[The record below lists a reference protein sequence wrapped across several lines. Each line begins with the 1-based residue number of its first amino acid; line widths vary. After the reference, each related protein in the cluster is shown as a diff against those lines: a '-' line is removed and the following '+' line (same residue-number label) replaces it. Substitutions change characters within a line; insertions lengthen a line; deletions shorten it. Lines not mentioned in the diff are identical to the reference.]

1 MLYDLCLDS
10 TLDDIRLYLIGG
22 ALLPRLKNLS
32 VESVQPESPLA
43 VQQFFVD
50 VTQCYPS
57 LEIVS
62 MDVIVSVREQ
72 ELCEPLLPEHLR
84 PVLSL
89 RHLVR
94 LELRHNLPLQISE
107 VDLVEFGAALPSIES
122 LVLNPEP
129 LLLTRPQFTL
139 HSLLSAAQ
147 NFPNLSHLGIY
158 LDAEEVT
165 TPPVPYSLP
174 KIRMFPYLRTLNVGV
189 SAIGSDHVPVAL
201 FFSHILSENARV
213 VIQSGV
219 SWNMELY
226 EESNEY
232 STTVRTRCRK
242 WDEVARTLP
251 LLLQLRKEEK
261 EHRQDIEK
269 EVEDLRMRN
278 EVLMGKMLVNEDAK
292 SARVMTDNKCAIC

>member
-1 MLYDLCLDS
+1 MA
-10 TLDDIRLYLIGG
+10 R
-22 ALLPRLKNLS
+22 
-32 VESVQPESPLA
+32 
-43 VQQFFVD
+43 
-50 VTQCYPS
+50 CYPA

-62 MDVIVSVREQ
+62 MDVIAGIGGQ
-72 ELCEPLLPEHLR
+72 EVCRPLLPEHLR

-89 RHLVR
+89 QHLVR

-107 VDLVEFGAALPSIES
+107 IDLMEFGAALPSIES
-122 LVLNPEP
+122 LILNPEP
-129 LLLTRPQFTL
+129 LLLTRPTFTL
-139 HSLLSAAQ
+139 RSLLSVAE

-165 TPPVPYSLP
+165 TPPGPYSLS
-174 KIRMFPYLRTLNVGV
+174 KMFPYLRTLNVGV

-201 FFSHILSENARV
+201 FLSHILSENERV

-219 SWNMELY
+219 SWNKELY
-226 EESNEY
+226 EESSEY
-232 STTVRTRCRK
+232 SIAIRTRCRK

-278 EVLMGKMLVNEDAK
+278 EVLMGKMRVNEDAK
-292 SARVMTDNKCAIC
+292 SGRVINDNKCIIC